1 MASDDPNQQTRSD
14 AFAHRHLGPRDQDI
28 QSMLKLLGSDS
39 LDALV
44 DSVMPDTI
52 RSEGGLSAV
61 PAACGEMQALDDLRD
76 LASQNQV
83 LRSYIGLGYHDCIT
97 PPVILRTILENPG
110 WYTQYTPYQAEISQG
125 RLEALLTF
133 QTMVIDLTGMAV
145 ANCSL
150 LDEATAAAEAMTM
163 CRRVLGKKAQ
173 DRNVFFV
180 SNGCHPQTL
189 EVVMTRAQPLG
200 IEVLVGDP
208 AEFEFGNK
216 VFGALLQYPNTDGSI
231 DDLTPFCEKAHAAGA
246 LVTVATDLLALTL
259 LKAPGE
265 LGADVVVGNS
275 QRFGVPMG
283 YGGPHAA
290 FMGAR
295 DDYKRQLPGRIIGVT
310 IDATGRPA
318 LRMALQTR
326 EQHIRRDK
334 ATSNI
339 CTAQVLLAIVAA
351 TYAVYHGPEG
361 LTAIARRTR
370 GFTGALAKALTDLGC
385 TVHNGADGAF
395 FDTLRVTPGDGNA
408 DRVLTAALALGINL
422 REFGDDSVGI
432 AFDETVDAADVA
444 DVYVAFGGKTDD
456 LDARASVTE
465 LPDKLRRTSG
475 FLTHPVF
482 HRYRSETEL
491 LRYLARLQS
500 KDLSLTTSMIPLGSC
515 TMKLNAT
522 AEMIPITWPEF
533 SKLHPFAPLDQANGY
548 Q

>member
-1 MASDDPNQQTRSD
+1 
-14 AFAHRHLGPRDQDI
+14 
-28 QSMLKLLGSDS
+28 
-39 LDALV
+39 
-44 DSVMPDTI
+44 
-52 RSEGGLSAV
+52 
-61 PAACGEMQALDDLRD
+61 
-76 LASQNQV
+76 
-83 LRSYIGLGYHDCIT
+83 
-97 PPVILRTILENPG
+97 
-110 WYTQYTPYQAEISQG
+110 
-125 RLEALLTF
+125 
-133 QTMVIDLTGMAV
+133 MVIDLTGMAV

-361 LTAIARRTR
+361 LLAIARRTR

-548 Q
+548 QELHRRLCGWLNDITGFAACSLQRSSATSA